1 MMLQSYEKYMQRCID
16 LARNGKGSV
25 APNPMVGSVIVYED
39 KIIGEGYHR
48 HFGGPHAEV
57 NAINSVKNPGLL
69 KESTLFVT
77 LEPCSHTGKTPPC
90 SDLIIS
96 KKIKKIV
103 IGSIDPNSVVAGKGI
118 ERLRNAEAE
127 VITGIMEDECREL
140 NKRFFTFHLHKR
152 PYIILKWAQSQDGF
166 IDILRQPSTPIGPN
180 WISNPISRML
190 VHKWRAV
197 EQAIMA
203 GTNTVIYDNP
213 RLNTRY
219 WPGSSP
225 VRIILDRQGRIP
237 TNACVFDGS
246 VKTLVFT
253 EKNKN
258 SKSNLDFIQIDFTE
272 EILLQV
278 LNYLYEQNI
287 QSLLVE
293 GGKKLIQSFIDKG
306 LWDEA
311 RVFQGHIPFID
322 GVKAPQIKALVKST
336 KTILNDTLII
346 YSKNL

>member
-16 LARNGKGSV
+16 LARNGKGNV

-57 NAINSVKNPGLL
+57 NAINSVINPDLL
-69 KESTLFVT
+69 IDSTLFVT
-77 LEPCSHTGKTPPC
+77 LEPCTHTGKTPPC

-103 IGSIDPNSVVAGKGI
+103 IGTMDPNSVVAGKGI
-118 ERLRNAEAE
+118 ERLRNAGAE
-127 VITGIMEDECREL
+127 VITGILEDECREL

-152 PYIILKWAQSQDGF
+152 PYIILKWAQSPDGL
-166 IDILRQPSTPIGPN
+166 IDIIRQPTTPIGPN
-180 WISNPISRML
+180 WISNPVSRIL

-197 EQAIMA
+197 EQAIMI

-213 RLNTRY
+213 KLNTRY

-237 TNACVFDGS
+237 YGANVFDGS

-253 EKNKN
+253 EADKT
-258 SKSNLDFIQIDFTE
+258 SKPNLEFIQTDFTKDT
-272 EILLQV
+272 LLQV
-278 LNYLYEQNI
+278 LTYLYEHNI
-287 QSLLVE
+287 QSLMVE

-311 RVFQGHIPFID
+311 RVFKGHVPFID

-336 KTILNDTLII
+336 KIILNDTLTI